1 MSQTSKR
8 IYLPP
13 RNLVGSLVPTI
24 IATWY
29 FIDKVGSNTHLK
41 VILVTIA
48 LIVQVIVV
56 AVSTRTRKTR
66 RSFFWGI
73 YDFLTGN
80 GRLPLRL
87 FVNGIVILAV
97 IALGFEISGLQRS
110 EPTPSS
116 FIVRYVEVY
125 LYWTVLNFLGIS
137 DSSITAVGFSKF
149 LTVLATVTGIVF
161 WGMYISILVNKYTDI
176 QELFKSK
183 LPNDELDDVLYNE
196 PNQTSQPT
204 DSASKLRDEKS
215 SSLLSDNTTSTKKYG
230 NTENIKNSDEQTL
243 AVLFGI
249 SGFVLWSTVIIF
261 ALFKNRNNK

>member
-1 MSQTSKR
+1 M
-8 IYLPP
+8 PP

-29 FIDKVGSNTHLK
+29 FIDKVGNNTLLK
-41 VILVTIA
+41 AVLVAIA
-48 LIVQVIVV
+48 LVIQFVVV

-97 IALGFEISGLQRS
+97 IALGFEISGLQRA
-110 EPTPSS
+110 EPIPSS

-149 LTVLATVTGIVF
+149 LTVLATIIGIVF

-176 QELFKSK
+176 QELFKRK

-196 PNQTSQPT
+196 PNSISKSSV
-204 DSASKLRDEKS
+204 SASKFTNDK
-215 SSLLSDNTTSTKKYG
+215 LLLLPSENG
-230 NTENIKNSDEQTL
+230 NTENKKISDKETIT
-243 AVLFGI
+243 VLFGI
-249 SGFVLWSTVIIF
+249 SGFVLWSAAIMF